1 MRKSLLA
8 TAIVIAAG
16 GAVSPWIMGSV
27 AEKQFNQSVELM
39 QQDENDNISIT
50 ETSFERGY
58 ATSKT
63 RIKLGFQFPEEEIP
77 PFSVVIESDL
87 QHTPISKNDA
97 GTYFFEVASTDTV
110 FLEDVPAEVQGMIDQ
125 YLGGVLFKGNS
136 NINMFGYGRSVL
148 ETQAIT
154 YEDALS
160 QVSAKSSPLQLIFE
174 GNVGSNSGSAQVIL
188 AESSFKS
195 PDAEVDVKDISIDSN
210 YDEHASGLTIG
221 TSLINVKEINVM
233 AQAGPAKFTNMSLS
247 STTDVVNE
255 KMNTKATYSI
265 EKIESMLPISSVRY
279 DMELNGVSQ
288 DAVAMAEELNK
299 KAEEFQPTSFST
311 DPFYGQF
318 IKATLQ
324 PGLELNQELEIAA
337 FDGKIFADL
346 DVMFTGVE
354 GVELEALA
362 NPEMAPK
369 ALKASFVARAD
380 NEAIFRTPAAPMI
393 IDLIQQGMLQQN
405 NTEVFTE
412 VKLVDGKLTVNE
424 QEIPIEA
431 VVQGILMQMAAA
443 EEQSVQ

>member
-1 MRKSLLA
+1 
-8 TAIVIAAG
+8 
-16 GAVSPWIMGSV
+16 
-27 AEKQFNQSVELM
+27 
-39 QQDENDNISIT
+39 
-50 ETSFERGY
+50 
-58 ATSKT
+58 
-63 RIKLGFQFPEEEIP
+63 
-77 PFSVVIESDL
+77 
-87 QHTPISKNDA
+87 
-97 GTYFFEVASTDTV
+97 
-110 FLEDVPAEVQGMIDQ
+110 
-125 YLGGVLFKGNS
+125 
-136 NINMFGYGRSVL
+136 
-148 ETQAIT
+148 
-154 YEDALS
+154 
-160 QVSAKSSPLQLIFE
+160 
-174 GNVGSNSGSAQVIL
+174 
-188 AESSFKS
+188 
-195 PDAEVDVKDISIDSN
+195 
-210 YDEHASGLTIG
+210 
-221 TSLINVKEINVM
+221 
-233 AQAGPAKFTNMSLS
+233 
-247 STTDVVNE
+247 
-255 KMNTKATYSI
+255 
-265 EKIESMLPISSVRY
+265 
-279 DMELNGVSQ
+279 MELNGVSQ